1 MAMLRYIIAVMGVF
15 LVFQSGMPK
24 TSLATSDESFQR
36 IDNHVLRASR
46 SIERSPERLAAYFSQ
61 VAETDAEKAR
71 AIYRWITDRI
81 RYDTDAF
88 FSGNLSAVVS
98 SDVLRS
104 RKAVCS
110 GYVVLFRDIAEYMGL
125 QTEIITGHSKGYGFD
140 ARAITA
146 LADNHAW
153 IAAKIEGEWQ
163 LIDPT
168 WGAGFIPSDSREFVR
183 NFTEHYFL
191 ANPEVLM
198 YTHFPNE
205 ERWQLLENPLSE
217 AEYLNLPMIH
227 PLFFEWGLDFKQ
239 WNEREISADGVVE
252 GQLGVPD
259 SISVNVV
266 VRNVATGNRSV
277 VFRGYQE
284 HTLDVKTY
292 LEREGAH
299 EMEIFARPA
308 RLAGDP
314 LTLVATYSIANRQ
327 GKKQEN
333 PFPNLLGYYDMAR
346 AYLYSPLKSVLSQNE
361 IEFKIRIPE
370 ALEVF
375 IVDDTNWVEMKAD
388 GDVFTVSHTPQT
400 SNPVIVAKFE
410 GMENY
415 SVLVEFGR
423 N

>member
-1 MAMLRYIIAVMGVF
+1 MRRWLTGWISVLFLCVAMVF
-15 LVFQSGMPK
+15 FSSK
-24 TSLATSDESFQR
+24 SFAHTDWQH
-36 IDNHVLRASR
+36 IDRHVLQATR
-46 SIERSPERLAAYFSQ
+46 STERSPDRLAAFF
-61 VAETDAEKAR
+61 AEIAHSDAEKAR

-81 RYDTDAF
+81 SYDTQAF
-88 FSGNLSAVVS
+88 FSGEIAAVES
-98 SDVLRS
+98 RDILR
-104 RKAVCS
+104 RRRAVCS

-140 ARAITA
+140 ARTITA

-153 IAAKIEGEWQ
+153 IAAKIEGDWQ

-183 NFTEHYFL
+183 NFTEYYFL
-191 ANPEVLM
+191 ADPEVLK
-198 YTHFPNE
+198 YTHFPSDK
-205 ERWQLLENPLSE
+205 RWQLLEQPLSE
-217 AEYLNLPMIH
+217 EEYLNLPMIH
-227 PLFFEWGLDFKQ
+227 PLFFGWGLDFKQ
-239 WNEREISADGVVE
+239 WNQREISAEGILE

-266 VRNVATGNRSV
+266 VRNVATGTRSV
-277 VFRGYQE
+277 VFRGYQANLL
-284 HTLDVKTY
+284 TVQTY
-292 LEREGAH
+292 LEREGAY

-333 PFPNLLGYYDMAR
+333 PFPNLLGYYDKAR
-346 AYLYSPLKSVLSQNE
+346 AYLYSPIQSVLSDEE
-361 IEFKIRIPE
+361 IAFKIRIPE

-375 IVDDTNWVEMKAD
+375 IVDDTNWVEMTAD
-388 GDVFTVSHTPQT
+388 GDIFTVSHAPQT